1 LGLPRL
7 VNLGFVQMT
16 EDDKESHALEKSGVL
31 QRESAQEIHP
41 VDYVQAVTEPLKF
54 ITVLGVIAGL
64 AFAAMGVWLVIGSG
78 ESGESEIKFLGQEIK
93 TTSVGVASIFIG
105 ATTAIMTI
113 RRVLK
118 SFDIVL
124 GKKK

>member
-54 ITVLGVIAGL
+54 ITVLGVIPP
-64 AFAAMGVWLVIGSG
+64 AAIIDLC
-78 ESGESEIKFLGQEIK
+78 EPNL
-93 TTSVGVASIFIG
+93 
-105 ATTAIMTI
+105 
-113 RRVLK
+113 
-118 SFDIVL
+118 SFRWT
-124 GKKK
+124 